1 MELISK
7 VHMQLLQ
14 RRASVQ
20 LDDGSTIPYPAS
32 DSVVLLEGDQD
43 LLTFHLLHKD
53 LDTTHM
59 TPLMVMDEY
68 TSIIAWTMGR
78 PSGQTA
84 CLQLTTACKFSHELQ
99 MMMCEGAKGA
109 LQVLRDSIL
118 EQRTYTVSESRSAV
132 DSSGNTVQLE
142 PGTNVRFTTDYSNA
156 ACAGCYAPFPAGFMP
171 MRCTVCMLNA
181 LYCGKACQ
189 RLHWK
194 LHKEAC
200 KPEAMLFMRTYVGTR
215 PHSRVPPPHD
225 GPAVVIACNTEG
237 CSRVPPLQDG
247 PAVVIACDTEGC
259 IPACTHK
266 CMCPCKTDLRWV
278 HGVCC

>member
-1 MELISK
+1 MCGLQVETNKLSYAMELISK

-43 LLTFHLLHKD
+43 FLTFHLLHKD

-59 TPLMVMDEY
+59 TPLMVMGEY

-109 LQVLRDSIL
+109 LQAHACVC
-118 EQRTYTVSESRSAV
+118 AH
-132 DSSGNTVQLE
+132 
-142 PGTNVRFTTDYSNA
+142 SNSF
-156 ACAGCYAPFPAGFMP
+156 G
-171 MRCTVCMLNA
+171 ML
-181 LYCGKACQ
+181 
-189 RLHWK
+189 
-194 LHKEAC
+194 
-200 KPEAMLFMRTYVGTR
+200 
-215 PHSRVPPPHD
+215 
-225 GPAVVIACNTEG
+225 
-237 CSRVPPLQDG
+237 
-247 PAVVIACDTEGC
+247 
-259 IPACTHK
+259 
-266 CMCPCKTDLRWV
+266 
-278 HGVCC
+278 